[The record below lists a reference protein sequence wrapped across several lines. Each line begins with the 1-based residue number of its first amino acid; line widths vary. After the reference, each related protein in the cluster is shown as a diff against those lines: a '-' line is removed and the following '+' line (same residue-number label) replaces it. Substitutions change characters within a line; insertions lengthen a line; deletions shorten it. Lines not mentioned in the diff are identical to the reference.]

1 MRFYVFALAFISNS
15 IMAMD
20 IAPMHWWVGMKN
32 PELQLMVH
40 EHQVGKAKW
49 HLQPYHGVE
58 LKQQYSLD
66 NPNYVFLNLTLGA
79 DTQPGKLTFIS
90 NANHSFDFELKARKK
105 DSAQRRGFDSND
117 VVYLINPDR
126 FANGDT
132 GNDNHPQMQEQSD
145 RNARDGRRGGDIQGI
160 IDRLDYLQS
169 MGFTQLWLT
178 PARENN
184 MSQGSYHGYAMTDLY
199 RIDPRMGGNEQ
210 YLQLVNDAKEHGLG
224 VIMDMVP
231 NHIGANHPWMQD
243 KPSKDWINNGGEF
256 VSNNHRRQ
264 TVMDPH
270 ASEYDRYHF
279 NDAWFV
285 PAMPDLNQRVPELST
300 YLIQNSIWWVEEA
313 GLSGIRIDTN
323 SYSDKTFMARWS
335 HAVMAEYPNF
345 NMVGE
350 EWTENAGIVAYWQ
363 QGKLNQDGFKS
374 GIKSMMDFPLQGALV
389 RALNEPAGWHTGW
402 VRVYQSLGNDFMY
415 ANPHS
420 LLVFADNHDMSR
432 VHSQLGQTV
441 WKTKL
446 AMAFILTTRG
456 IPQVYYG
463 TEILLDNTPSNEHGD
478 IRIEFPGGFVG
489 HTQDAL
495 TGAGLQPQQLQMQDY
510 MRTLLQLRKQHSA
523 LRTGTLTHF
532 APDQDLYIYHRAD
545 QSERILVILNKG
557 PARSLD
563 LAPYKEVLNG
573 AKVAKELLTN
583 QSMSLSNTLN
593 VPAEQALILQLQ

>member
-1 MRFYVFALAFISNS
+1 MRCLFLALALFSHS
-15 IMAMD
+15 LLAMD
-20 IAPMHWWVGMKN
+20 VAPKHWWVGMKS

-40 EHQVGKAKW
+40 QTQVGKREWRLKP
-49 HLQPYHGVE
+49 HQGVI
-58 LKQQYSLD
+58 LNKQYSLD
-66 NPNYVFLNLTLGA
+66 NPNYVFLNLTIAA
-79 DTQPGKLTFIS
+79 DTQPGTLTFVS
-90 NANHSFDFELKARKK
+90 NENETFDFELHARVQG
-105 DSAQRRGFDSND
+105 SAERRGFDSND

-126 FANGDT
+126 FANGDAR
-132 GNDNHPQMQEQSD
+132 NDNVSAMQEHVD
-145 RNARDGRRGGDIQGI
+145 RSARDGRRGGDIQGI
-160 IDRLDYLQS
+160 IERLDYLQD

-184 MSQGSYHGYAMTDLY
+184 MPQGSYHGYAMTDLY

-210 YLQLVNDAKEHGLG
+210 YFKLVDQANERGMG

-243 KPSKDWINNGGEF
+243 LPSKDWINNGGEF

-264 TVMDPH
+264 SVMDPH

-323 SYSDKTFMARWS
+323 SYSDKAFMARWS
-335 HAVMAEYPNF
+335 HAVMAQYPNF

-415 ANPHS
+415 ASPQS

-432 VHSQLGQTV
+432 IHSQLGQSL

-446 AMAFILTTRG
+446 AMSLILTTRG

-478 IRIEFPGGFVG
+478 IRIEFPGGFEG

-495 TGAGLQPQQLQMQDY
+495 TGAGLLPQQIEMQNF

-532 APDQDLYIYHRAD
+532 APDEDLYIYQRANE
-545 QSERILVILNKG
+545 SERLVVILNKG
-557 PARSLD
+557 EARTLD
-563 LAPYKEVLNG
+563 LAPYKEVLG
-573 AKVAKELLTN
+573 GSTAAKELL
-583 QSMSLSNTLN
+583 SAKSIPLSSTLT